1 MSECRNLWLLDNE
14 IVLCNREGERGR
26 DDEKVVNR
34 IFTNEIFFMI
44 HVYEINR
51 MYFHFLSVGIRVE

>member
-14 IVLCNREGERGR
+14 IVLCSREGKRGR

-34 IFTNEIFFMI
+34 IFTNEIFFHDTCI
-44 HVYEINR
+44 
-51 MYFHFLSVGIRVE
+51 